1 MTDGRR
7 QTADDGRQTTDDAH
21 RTTEDGGVG
30 RRDVVKLLATASL
43 AAVGIGAPEVAH
55 AWERTNAALARQG
68 TGTQFAPAFF
78 TPDEWR
84 TVRSLVDVVIPR
96 DDRSGSATDAGVPE
110 FMDFM
115 MVENPTSQPWMRDG
129 LKWLGDE
136 CRKRFGREWTA
147 SSAAQHRQLLNV
159 IAFPKTAPAALKAG
173 VEFFS
178 RFRDLTSSGFWT
190 SRMGVKDLG
199 YQGNVT
205 VPVWSGCPEP
215 ALTKLGVS
223 YNIPMHVP
231 RRG

>member
-1 MTDGRR
+1 MTDHGRR
-7 QTADDGRQTTDDAH
+7 TTDDGPQATGE
-21 RTTEDGGVG
+21 RDMD

-43 AAVGIGAPEVAH
+43 AVVGLGAPEVAH
-55 AWERTNAALARQG
+55 AWELTNAALASQG

-78 TPDEWR
+78 TPVEWR
-84 TVRSLVDVVIPR
+84 AVRSLVDVVIPR

-115 MVENPTSQPWMRDG
+115 MVENPKSQPWMRDG
-129 LKWLGDE
+129 LKWLNDG
-136 CRKRFGREWTA
+136 CRKRFGREWT
-147 SSAAQHRQLLNV
+147 SCSAAQQRQLLNV
-159 IAFPKTAPAALKAG
+159 IAFPNTAPATVKAG

-199 YQGNVT
+199 YKGNT
-205 VPVWSGCPEP
+205 PVPVWSGCPEP

-223 YNIPMHVP
+223 YRMSMHVP
-231 RRG
+231 KRG

>member
-1 MTDGRR
+1 MTDDRR
-7 QTADDGRQTTDDAH
+7 QTTDDGRQTTDERDM
-21 RTTEDGGVG
+21 D

-43 AAVGIGAPEVAH
+43 AAVGLGAPEVAH
-55 AWERTNAALARQG
+55 AWDLTNAALASQG

-78 TPDEWR
+78 TPVEWR
-84 TVRSLVDVVIPR
+84 AVRSLVDVVIPR

-115 MVENPTSQPWMRDG
+115 MVENPKSQPWMRDG
-129 LKWLGDE
+129 LKWLNDE
-136 CRKRFGREWTA
+136 CRKRFGREWT
-147 SSAAQHRQLLNV
+147 SCSAAQQRQLLNV
-159 IAFPKTAPAALKAG
+159 IAFPNTAPATVKAG

-199 YQGNVT
+199 YLGNVT